1 VLECTGYEKDD
12 AGNVTLVRA
21 NLIENTLGVDPE
33 DGNKPKGVV
42 HWVSATECKEA
53 ELRQYSRLFTSATPD
68 KEEGDFMEHVNK
80 DSLEVIT
87 AYIEPALASVDAEAN
102 FQFEREG
109 YYVADRFDHTAEKPI
124 FNLTIGLREDKTL
137 TQG

>member
-1 VLECTGYEKDD
+1 MG
-12 AGNVTLVRA
+12 VR
-21 NLIENTLGVDPE
+21 VVCPE

-68 KEEGDFMEHVNK
+68 KEEGDVMEHVNK

-87 AYIEPALASVDAEAN
+87 AYIEPALAAVDAEAN

-109 YYVADRFDHTAEKPI
+109 YFVADRYDYSRDEPV
-124 FNLTIGLREDKTL
+124 FNKTIGLRDSWPKQE
-137 TQG
+137 QG